1 MHRGD
6 TTSNA
11 VFYINDADLG
21 VTQSGTSTWT
31 LATSGSPNGAVA
43 SAALNLQNG
52 TIGTTAVN
60 TSNMTFALGDSDF
73 VAGTTPLVQGSLY
86 AQLGTA
92 NVSVTGYN
100 NTAGTMTTGGVTLT
114 SSAALVAYYDFTAAD
129 VYALSLIHI

>member
-1 MHRGD
+1 MVMVLLLMSQWSVNKSVEAADAADNDVEWMDSSAAVVTHYAPGS

-52 TIGTTAVN
+52 TIGTTAIN
-60 TSNMTFALGDSDF
+60 TSNMRLS
-73 VAGTTPLVQGSLY
+73 
-86 AQLGTA
+86 
-92 NVSVTGYN
+92 TGYVKFSHCIICII
-100 NTAGTMTTGGVTLT
+100 TCYRTYCWAFPTL
-114 SSAALVAYYDFTAAD
+114 AY
-129 VYALSLIHI
+129 S